1 MIFEHNMNFILSLS
15 VFYLILSDVSSSL
28 VPRETLAASQIIK
41 KKKDLEDC
49 CELAKNCAKG
59 KESLSLHSFKHE
71 REVSPKIKLV
81 KTVIP
86 FDPEKHTLAIL
97 V

>member
-41 KKKDLEDC
+41 KKKTLKTAVN
-49 CELAKNCAKG
+49 LPRTVLKG
-59 KESLSLHSFKHE
+59 KRVYHYTLSSMRGKFLLK
-71 REVSPKIKLV
+71 
-81 KTVIP
+81 
-86 FDPEKHTLAIL
+86 
-97 V
+97 